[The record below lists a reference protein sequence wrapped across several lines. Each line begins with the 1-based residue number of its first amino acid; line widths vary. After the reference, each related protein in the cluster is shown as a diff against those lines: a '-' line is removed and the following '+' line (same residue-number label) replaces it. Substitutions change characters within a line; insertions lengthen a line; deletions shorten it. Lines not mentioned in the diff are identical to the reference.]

1 MTAPAREHRAG
12 SVRAL
17 IVDDATCFRRA
28 ARELLERRGFV
39 VVGEADS
46 AATALEVA
54 ERLAP
59 DVVLL
64 DVQLPDGSGF
74 DVSAALTRAAS
85 APAVLI
91 VSAEDLRA
99 GQSLAIASGARGF
112 VVKSLLD
119 ATELA
124 ELLPVP

>member
-1 MTAPAREHRAG
+1 MR
-12 SVRAL
+12 VL
-17 IVDDATCFRRA
+17 IVDDAPCFRRA
-28 ARELLERRGFV
+28 ARELLERTGYV

-46 AATALEVA
+46 AATAMEAV
-54 ERLAP
+54 ERLSP

-74 DVSAALTRAAS
+74 DVSAAITRAAP
-85 APAVLI
+85 APAVLM
-91 VSAEDLRA
+91 VSAGYAGA
-99 GQSLAIASGARGF
+99 GQSLALASGARGF

-124 ELLPVP
+124 KLLPIR